1 MLNLAW
7 RDQTSL
13 AQKNVQRGKRASSR
27 QDSQE
32 PREKG
37 LSRTAP
43 QLHDYLATLNPI
55 LDIIPSALKEDPEA
69 YALGFFFSSYANPPV
84 EADDR
89 RGFLEHV
96 GPQYV
101 MAPPDSTLQMAIM
114 ALSSFLFMAWLGRR
128 PDSPVSR
135 SFYLKAISSMKD
147 GIQQPEGCADNDI
160 LTSVL
165 ILQMYEVCITRY
177 ETDQTCSNRLVP
189 NTLADTVQ
197 NNQLPNS
204 HLRGVLALVKHRGV
218 EDFTDSISQSLLFQ
232 IRSQLVSCISSVLVA
247 ANEFRLMMLS
257 DEVNHSTKKCRHGRH
272 ILKEQLYHPV

>member
-1 MLNLAW
+1 LFF
-7 RDQTSL
+7 
-13 AQKNVQRGKRASSR
+13 
-27 QDSQE
+27 
-32 PREKG
+32 
-37 LSRTAP
+37 
-43 QLHDYLATLNPI
+43 LNPI

-101 MAPPDSTLQMAIM
+101 MAPPDSTLQMATM
-114 ALSSFLFMAWLGRR
+114 ALPSFLFMAWLGRR

-147 GIQQPEGCADNDI
+147 RIQQPEGCADNDI

-177 ETDQTCSNRLVP
+177 ETDQTCSNRLVS
-189 NTLADTVQ
+189 NTLAGIVQ
-197 NNQLPNS
+197 NIQLPNS
-204 HLRGVLALVKHRGV
+204 HLRGALALVKHRGV

-232 IRSQLVSCISSVLVA
+232 IRSQLVSCLSSVLVA
-247 ANEFRLMMLS
+247 ANEFRLMMPS
-257 DEVNHSTKKCRHGRH
+257 DEVNHSAKKCRHGLH

>member
-1 MLNLAW
+1 LN
-7 RDQTSL
+7 T
-13 AQKNVQRGKRASSR
+13 
-27 QDSQE
+27 
-32 PREKG
+32 
-37 LSRTAP
+37 
-43 QLHDYLATLNPI
+43 I

-96 GPQYV
+96 GPQYE
-101 MAPPDSTLQMAIM
+101 MAPPDSTLQMATK

-147 GIQQPEGCADNDI
+147 RIQQPEGCADNDI

-165 ILQMYEVCITRY
+165 ILQIHEVCITRY

-189 NTLADTVQ
+189 NTLAGIV
-197 NNQLPNS
+197 
-204 HLRGVLALVKHRGV
+204 
-218 EDFTDSISQSLLFQ
+218 
-232 IRSQLVSCISSVLVA
+232 
-247 ANEFRLMMLS
+247 
-257 DEVNHSTKKCRHGRH
+257 
-272 ILKEQLYHPV
+272 